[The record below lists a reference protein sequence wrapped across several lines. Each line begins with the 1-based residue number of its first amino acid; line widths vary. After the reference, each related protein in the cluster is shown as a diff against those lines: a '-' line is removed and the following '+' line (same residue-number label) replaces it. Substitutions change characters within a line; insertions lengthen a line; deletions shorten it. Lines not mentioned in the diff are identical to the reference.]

1 MVYKNLLLRFISSI
15 LFLVIYINISLFKF
29 DYVFY
34 LIILIYIFVIIEI
47 LVYFIKYKI
56 IPLIYVFI
64 SFIFFILNDFNE
76 TIFISFNLFLFSI
89 ITFDTFS
96 YLIGKLIGKNQ
107 LIKVSPNK
115 TVEGFFGGFIIS
127 LILSIF
133 LLYYFEIKITF
144 NLIVFILLIISSGF
158 FGDILQSYFKRKNNI
173 KNSSK
178 LIPGHG
184 GVFDRFDSFLFSII
198 FYSISINFL
207 LWTLIYLEALEL

>member
-207 LWTLIYLEALEL
+207 L

>member
-207 LWTLIYLEALEL
+207 Q